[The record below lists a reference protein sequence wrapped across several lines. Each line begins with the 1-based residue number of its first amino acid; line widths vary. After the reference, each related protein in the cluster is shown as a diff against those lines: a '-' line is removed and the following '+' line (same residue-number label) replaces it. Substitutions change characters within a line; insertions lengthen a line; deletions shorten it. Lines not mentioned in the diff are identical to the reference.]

1 MSATLALSDEIQL
14 ALEPIVRRID
24 EISTLPQIAV
34 RVMEVANDPDAGPI
48 DLKRVVE
55 TDPALSARI
64 IRCVN
69 SSAYARRIRTSSLQE
84 AIAYLGMKQ
93 IRNLAMTASISEL
106 FSVDEKIGPYCR
118 SQLWRHLVSVGI
130 CARLIA
136 MRRKMNN
143 FEEAYLAGLLHDIGI
158 VLEDQYAHPGFVTVI
173 RGMQGAKTLVEVERA
188 LLRFD
193 HTVLGETV
201 AANWRFPDAVAAS
214 IRHHHASSG
223 YRGEHINMVRCVEVA
238 NVICTL
244 KGISSIGLKLVKIS
258 QAALAGLSL
267 SGEDIRVLAVDL
279 DQELASSAGLFQI

>member
-1 MSATLALSDEIQL
+1 MSATLPVSDEVSS
-14 ALEPIVRRID
+14 ALEPVMRRID

-34 RVMEVANDPDAGPI
+34 RVMEVANDPNSGPI

-55 TDPALSARI
+55 SDPALSARI

-69 SSAYARRIRTSSLQE
+69 SSAYARRIKTTNLQE

-136 MRRKMNN
+136 MRRKMPN

-158 VLEDQYAHPGFVTVI
+158 VLEDQYAHPGFVAVL
-173 RGMQGAKTLVEVERA
+173 RGLAGAKTLIEAERA
-188 LLRFD
+188 MLGFD
-193 HTVLGETV
+193 HAVLGEAV
-201 AANWRFPDAVAAS
+201 ATNWRFPEAVTAS
-214 IRHHHASSG
+214 IRHHHVSSG
-223 YRGEHINMVRCVEVA
+223 YRGEHIQVVRCVEVA

-267 SGEDIRVLAVDL
+267 SGEDIRVLAADL
-279 DQELASSAGLFQI
+279 DQELASSSSLFQI